1 MQNILT
7 EYIETSNLIIR
18 NSILNDIQELQS
30 VCFGWDEKKYLEG
43 DLFDYNYIEKCLL
56 SGDLPPQDN
65 VNKEYYRIKTICSKK
80 DLKIV
85 GFFDLY
91 HGYPKT
97 TSIWISIL
105 LIKKE
110 MQKNGFG
117 KEVIEAI
124 AKSGRDKKY
133 VNIGVGVHLKNWK
146 ALRFWRKNG
155 FDKILGIYG
164 DYEFGENN
172 FSIIRLEKSI

>member
-7 EYIETSNLIIR
+7 EYLETPHLIIR
-18 NSILNDIQELQS
+18 NSTFNDIQELQS
-30 VCFGWDEKKYLEG
+30 VCDGWDEKKYLEG

-56 SGDLPPQDN
+56 SGDLPPLDN
-65 VNKEYYRIKTICSKK
+65 ANKEYYRIKTICSKK

-85 GFFDLY
+85 GFFDIY

-105 LIKKE
+105 LIRKE

-124 AKSGRDKKY
+124 AAQGREKKY
-133 VNIGVGVHLKNWK
+133 ASLGIGVHLKNWK

-155 FDKILGIYG
+155 FDKISDIYG
-164 DYEFGENN
+164 DYDFGENN
-172 FSIIRLEKSI
+172 FSIIRLEKSL